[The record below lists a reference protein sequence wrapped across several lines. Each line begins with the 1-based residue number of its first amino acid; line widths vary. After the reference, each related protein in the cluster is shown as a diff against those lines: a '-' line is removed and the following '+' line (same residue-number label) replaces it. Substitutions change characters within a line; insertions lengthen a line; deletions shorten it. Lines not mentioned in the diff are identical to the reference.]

1 MKVSFPDDMKEI
13 FEEFLVE
20 ADEILEELQNDLVE
34 LEQNP
39 EDKELLN
46 KIFRG
51 MHTLKGGA
59 GFLGLTS
66 IVELAHRVEDIFNKL
81 RNDELKV
88 TPELMDI
95 VFAAVDKLVEAI
107 NMLKEKGEIPDLE
120 DVKDLLEKLDAAKE
134 GRLPNQNQS
143 EQSSSSQGNET
154 SQIPEEYKDV
164 IDWILKYP
172 GKTLEEILD
181 ELILLPPEERPT
193 EIIEKLDK
201 LISEGKDLKDILPP
215 DIYKKHFSKSSDSK
229 QEKSTEEQKPIEEKK
244 ATSQTVSTASEK
256 QTSTQQI
263 PKPPSTP
270 KSKSASDTTSKKKE
284 EKKKETEVIRIDV
297 ERVETLMNLVGE
309 LVLDRNRIVKLVSEL
324 EKEFRDH
331 EIIEQLSET
340 VTSMDRTVSDLQIAV
355 MKLRMQPVKRVFS
368 KFPRIVRDLARKLG
382 KKVQLIIEGEDT
394 EIDRSILEKIEE
406 PLIHLVR
413 NALDHGIEPPEERIK
428 KGKPEVGT
436 IRLFAYHEGDHIVI
450 GICDDGRGIDVEK
463 VKEKAIRKGLITPEQ
478 AAQMSDK
485 EAMELIFM
493 PGFSTK
499 DEASELSGR
508 GVGMDVVTT
517 TVHSFRGTVEIE
529 SEKDKG
535 TCIYMKLPLTVA
547 IIRTLMVGI
556 NKSIFAIPLHSVVE
570 IVQYDPKA
578 IKGVGKFKSFMLRE
592 DVLPLFTLNELFEV
606 PDAKEKEYVVVV
618 RVGERN
624 IAIAV
629 EDLYGEEEIVIKP
642 LGELLKDI
650 PGIAGATITGD
661 GKVVLI
667 IDVNSLVN
675 DIKHKLIGVM

>member
-1 MKVSFPDDMKEI
+1 MKVNLPDDMREI

-88 TPELMDI
+88 TPELMDV
-95 VFAAVDKLVEAI
+95 VFAAVDKLTEAI
-107 NMLKEKGEIPDLE
+107 NMLKENEEIPDLDE
-120 DVKDLLEKLDAAKE
+120 IKDLLEKLDAIKE
-134 GRLPNQNQS
+134 GRLPGESSSN
-143 EQSSSSQGNET
+143 EQSQSGP

-164 IDWILKYP
+164 VEWILKYP

-215 DIYKKHFSKSSDSK
+215 DLYAKHFGKK
-229 QEKSTEEQKPIEEKK
+229 EEKKEEQKVEEKK
-244 ATSQTVSTASEK
+244 EQTSASTPAPQAASQTTTTALASKTTTAPTSTTSTA
-256 QTSTQQI
+256 
-263 PKPPSTP
+263 P
-270 KSKSASDTTSKKKE
+270 AKKKE
-284 EKKKETEVIRIDV
+284 EKKKEKKEAEVIRIDV

-340 VTSMDRTVSDLQIAV
+340 VTSMDRTVSDLQVAV

-413 NALDHGIEPPEERIK
+413 NALDHGIEPPEERVK

-485 EAMELIFM
+485 EALELIFM

-499 DEASELSGR
+499 DQASEISGR
-508 GVGMDVVTT
+508 GVGMDVVMT

-529 SEKDKG
+529 SEPGKG

-606 PDAKEKEYVVVV
+606 PDSKDKEYIIVV

-629 EDLYGEEEIVIKP
+629 EDLFGEEEIVIKP

-667 IDVNSLVN
+667 VDVNSLVN

>member
-1 MKVSFPDDMKEI
+1 MKVNFPDDMKEI

-39 EDKELLN
+39 EDKDLLN

-81 RNDELKV
+81 RNNELKV

-120 DVKDLLEKLDAAKE
+120 DIKELLKKLDAAKE
-134 GRLPNQNQS
+134 GRLTNH
-143 EQSSSSQGNET
+143 EESSQNL
-154 SQIPEEYKDV
+154 SSQQIPEEYKDV
-164 IDWILKYP
+164 IEWILKYP

-201 LISEGKDLKDILPP
+201 LISQGKDLKDILPP
-215 DIYKKHFSKSSDSK
+215 DLYKKHFAKSSDNK
-229 QEKSTEEQKPIEEKK
+229 EEKTTEENKV
-244 ATSQTVSTASEK
+244 SQTTTES
-256 QTSTQQI
+256 
-263 PKPPSTP
+263 
-270 KSKSASDTTSKKKE
+270 SKSASVSTKEKTSSQQTSKTPSKENSKHTTGTASKKKE

-309 LVLDRNRIVKLVSEL
+309 LVLDRNRIVKLVGEL

-485 EAMELIFM
+485 EALELIFM

-508 GVGMDVVTT
+508 GVGMDVVMTI
-517 TVHSFRGTVEIE
+517 VHAFRGTVEIE

-547 IIRTLMVGI
+547 IIGTLMAKGEIEIEPTTAYVDNPNLCFGCRI
-556 NKSIFAIPLHSVVE
+556 CKDVCDFNAI
-570 IVQYDPKA
+570 
-578 IKGVGKFKSFMLRE
+578 
-592 DVLPLFTLNELFEV
+592 
-606 PDAKEKEYVVVV
+606 
-618 RVGERN
+618 
-624 IAIAV
+624 
-629 EDLYGEEEIVIKP
+629 
-642 LGELLKDI
+642 
-650 PGIAGATITGD
+650 
-661 GKVVLI
+661 
-667 IDVNSLVN
+667 
-675 DIKHKLIGVM
+675 

>member
-1 MKVSFPDDMKEI
+1 MKLNFPDDMREI

-39 EDKELLN
+39 EDKDLLN

-107 NMLKEKGEIPDLE
+107 NMLKEKEEIPDLE
-120 DVKDLLEKLDAAKE
+120 DVKDLLEKLDAVKE
-134 GRLPNQNQS
+134 GRLPGQ
-143 EQSSSSQGNET
+143 EQSDQTLSSQTNKSSE
-154 SQIPEEYKDV
+154 IPEEYKDV
-164 IDWILKYP
+164 VEWILKYP

-215 DIYKKHFSKSSDSK
+215 DIYEKHFGRSSDNK
-229 QEKSTEEQKPIEEKK
+229 QQDTVSEKK
-244 ATSQTVSTASEK
+244 LSPSTPAKEQVST
-256 QTSTQQI
+256 QTLPSQQTARSPAI
-263 PKPPSTP
+263 PKPVQT
-270 KSKSASDTTSKKKE
+270 SDTTSKKKE
-284 EKKKETEVIRIDV
+284 EKKKEKKEAEVIRIDV

-331 EIIEQLSET
+331 EVIEQLSET

-413 NALDHGIEPPEERIK
+413 NALDHGIESPEERVK

-450 GICDDGRGIDVEK
+450 GICDDGKGIDVEK

-499 DEASELSGR
+499 DQASEISGR
-508 GVGMDVVTT
+508 GVGMDVVMT

-529 SEKDKG
+529 SEIDKG

-606 PDAKEKEYVVVV
+606 PDAKEKEYVIVV